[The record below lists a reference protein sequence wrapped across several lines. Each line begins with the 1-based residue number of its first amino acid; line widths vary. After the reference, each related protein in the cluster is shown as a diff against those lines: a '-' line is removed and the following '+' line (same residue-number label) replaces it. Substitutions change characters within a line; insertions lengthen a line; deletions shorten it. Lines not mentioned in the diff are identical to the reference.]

1 MNPVNIACAHEFAHC
16 PPPTA
21 EDYQRLDKA
30 LNTIFNKGNNEM
42 TEQTAAI
49 QEPTITVEQLEEM
62 AETTSFA
69 ASELLKQDG
78 WAILTEM
85 QKALLQGI
93 NSTGLVVLPVE
104 ANREEV
110 MGKVSDPEGLTKI
123 LDTLRKDIIAIIESV
138 RILSLKHVGKTG
150 EPDQG
155 DLVVIDAISAGY
167 STLQGHL
174 ERAINPLVLQ
184 IADIL
189 EAANITSLEIK

>member
-1 MNPVNIACAHEFAHC
+1 MNPANNACAHEFANC

-21 EDYQRLDKA
+21 EDNQRLDKA
-30 LNTIFNKGNNEM
+30 LNTIFNKGNIEM
-42 TEQTAAI
+42 TEQAVAS

-110 MGKVSDPEGLTKI
+110 MGKVSDPEGLAKI

-184 IADIL
+184 VADIL